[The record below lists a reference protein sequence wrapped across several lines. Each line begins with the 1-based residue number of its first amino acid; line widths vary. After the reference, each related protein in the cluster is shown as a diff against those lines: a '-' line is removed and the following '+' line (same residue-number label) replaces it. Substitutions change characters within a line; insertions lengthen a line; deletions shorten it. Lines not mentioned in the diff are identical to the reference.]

1 MKGSRQRWQKSTQPA
16 RRRLTA
22 AKTGRPELSLNQP
35 LCMTYPSRNYQTIVS
50 IAIHGFVVVIDSFDD
65 DDEDTTETDV
75 VRMLQLPAGAV
86 GIGINNTSGSTDGST
101 TRVPICRRKA

>member
-1 MKGSRQRWQKSTQPA
+1 MAEEHAARKKKAHWSENRQA
-16 RRRLTA
+16 RT
-22 AKTGRPELSLNQP
+22 KPSQP
-35 LCMTYPSRNYQTIVS
+35 LCMHMTYPSRNYQTIVS

-65 DDEDTTETDV
+65 DDEDTTEADV

-86 GIGINNTSGSTDGST
+86 GIGINNERLGST